1 MQTDQDCRKSVGAQL
16 EASRRDLLDV
26 GLRNPLIAFRPLR
39 AKGVRIVDEVSREVY
54 RILVAEKRPM
64 YFLAAPEV
72 EAAGGP
78 APSDEGADVPSE
90 LRALISESARRE
102 APSERHVDNK
112 LQTAHSAVRLDRRL
126 RNTLR
131 HARSS
136 IEEQGVNILY
146 LALGALVWYESP
158 SSEVARR
165 APLVLVP
172 VELDRG
178 SARARF
184 KVQWTAEDIDANL
197 SLDAKLRGDFGLS
210 LPEMGDDDDLDVDNY
225 FRQVEET
232 VSEMDRWHVDR
243 DAVDLGFFSFSKL
256 LIYKDLAPEAWPED
270 EKPDDHPV
278 MRALFC
284 GGFGGSAGNGA
295 EAGLADCG
303 DGEERRLDD
312 RVAPGDTHEVMDSD
326 SSQTEAV
333 LAVLAGH
340 HLVIQ
345 GPPGTGKSQTITNLI
360 AECVAQRKKVLFVAE
375 KMAALEVVKRRLDA
389 VHVGDACLEL
399 HSHKASKA
407 VVLAELKRTVQLG
420 RPQVADVD
428 EDRELLRTARDR
440 LNEYAQAVNSHV
452 GKTKLT
458 PHQLVGMWSQL
469 GGSEASGGSDAPGLE
484 QVAPVAWTR
493 EDFKVRR
500 EAVREMQDLLGA
512 IGVPREHAFWGSALT
527 RHMPQDRAK
536 VAEVLDAAAAALR
549 RHDEDARQ
557 LRDLL
562 GAGPDPLDRAKT
574 GVLLVTA
581 ARLAEA
587 PNLSGVRHRAP
598 EWTRRAAEVEALAR
612 DAQEFARLRAE
623 HDAMLIPEA
632 WDDPQVLAHRQGLAA
647 SGEKWWRF
655 LSGSYR
661 KAVKGIRGLCREASP
676 TAHKERLALLDA
688 VLAARR
694 LHGNV
699 EGAGTLWTRLFG
711 DGKPGQSAEAHR
723 RAGDVAEWLLR
734 LHRDTASGEIHPCV
748 HDALDRPPDEA
759 ELCAASDACR
769 KSREAL
775 SEALDAVAA
784 ALELD
789 AARFA
794 PLRPPGDRPFGEME
808 RWLSA
813 ASGAVELLQDIV
825 RFNQVAR
832 RLADHGL
839 ESVSEVAAEWDQAD
853 RELVRAFER
862 RCCSAWLKLA
872 WDERPVLA
880 EFHGATQQGTV
891 ARFRQLDRGQFARNQ
906 ARVAHRHWEGV
917 PRGSGGGQMLVLAR
931 EFEKKRRHLPL
942 RKLMEQAG
950 SAVQRIKPVFM
961 MSPLSVAKFVP
972 PKSPVRFD
980 LVIFDEASQV
990 RPVEAFGAIARAGQ
1004 AVVVGDSKQL
1014 PPTTFFD
1021 RMAEDDDDNPSA
1033 ASDLESILGMFCAQQ
1048 APERMLRWHYR
1059 SRHESLISFSNE
1071 AFYDSR
1077 LVIFPSPDKGRE
1089 STGLRMR
1096 YDPESFYKP
1105 GSGGRVNPAEARA
1118 VAEAVAR
1125 HAVESPH
1132 LTLGV
1137 AAFSLA
1143 QARAVED
1150 QLEIL
1155 RRQDASSET
1164 FFAAHPEE
1172 PFFVKNLENVQGD
1185 ERDVILISVGYG
1197 KRQDGRMGMNFGPL
1211 NQEGGERR
1219 LNVLVTRARRRCLVF
1234 ANFEATDVRS
1244 DARGVVA
1251 LKQFLKY
1258 ARTGKMEL
1266 PERTGR
1272 GADSP
1277 FEEAVAR
1284 ELGRRGHQVDHQVG
1298 SAGFF
1303 VDLAVVD
1310 PDRRGRYLLG
1320 VECDGASYHSARSA
1334 RDRDR
1339 LRQQVL
1345 EGLGWTIH
1353 RIWSTDWFM
1362 NPDREMERLEEAI
1375 RRAGAGQAGSVGA
1388 STSGGVPTS
1397 GGTAGSDGPSAM
1409 GADSAS
1415 DLASDSGSASASGEA
1430 PAPGGRSASS
1440 GPSAHRAAPS
1450 PSRSRS
1456 PSLVREAPA
1465 APAPREACVPYRLAD
1480 FGIDLDG
1487 WEFHEVHVEDVSD
1500 WLAEV
1505 VAVESPVHWEEA
1517 GARVVRFAGLGR
1529 MGSRIKE
1536 RVSQAVDQ
1544 CIRGG
1549 AVATNGDF
1557 LWVPDRQWRSGE
1569 AQARVR
1575 CREDVHDSLRRI
1587 DRIAPEE
1594 IGHALVLAVRDSH
1607 GIKDDDAVGE
1617 AARIF
1622 GFKQLGKNLRTGFH
1636 AVLGR
1641 LVEEGTFQRQSGF
1654 LYEADSSAGG
1664 RSS

>member
-16 EASRRDLLDV
+16 EASRRDLLDI

-39 AKGVRIVDEVSREVY
+39 AKRVRIVDEVSREVY

-112 LQTAHSAVRLDRRL
+112 LQTVHSAVRLDRRL

-210 LPEMGDDDDLDVDNY
+210 LPEMGDDDLDVDNY

-256 LIYKDLAPEAWPED
+256 LIYKDLAPEAWPGD

-333 LAVLAGH
+333 LDVLAGH

-407 VVLAELKRTVQLG
+407 AVLAELKRTVQLG

-562 GAGPDPLDRAKT
+562 GAGPNPLDRAKT

-612 DAQEFARLRAE
+612 DALEFARLRTE
-623 HDAMLIPEA
+623 HDEVLIPEA

-723 RAGDVAEWLLR
+723 RAGEAAEWLLR

-748 HDALDRPPDEA
+748 HDALDHPPDDA
-759 ELCAASDACR
+759 GLRAASDACR

-794 PLRPPGDRPFGEME
+794 PLLPPGDRPFGEME

-839 ESVSEVAAEWDQAD
+839 ESVSEVAAEWDRAD

-1234 ANFEATDVRS
+1234 ANFEAADVRS